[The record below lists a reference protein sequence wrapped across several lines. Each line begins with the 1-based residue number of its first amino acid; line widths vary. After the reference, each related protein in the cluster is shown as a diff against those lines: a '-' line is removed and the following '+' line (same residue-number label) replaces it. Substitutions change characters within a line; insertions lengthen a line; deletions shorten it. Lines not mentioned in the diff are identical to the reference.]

1 MARKGRTSSEVW
13 SGRKIVMLAVV
24 FTLGLLAIWC
34 RAYYVQIVSGHALV
48 ERAKQQYWAS
58 RQLQGERGAIVDRQG
73 RLLAKSVS
81 TYSVFINPAHIR
93 DKRKTVTTLHK
104 IVGGSKK
111 RLNRLVREKS
121 SFVWVARQIGDRQ
134 IAQLRKADLPG
145 VYLKKEWMRL
155 YPQGHVAA
163 QLLGFVGIDGKGLE
177 GLERSLDDVLSGSSA
192 RQRVQR
198 DAAGAHLYSGRAQNN
213 VDGATVSLTIDS
225 VIQSVAEDALAE
237 SVVTFHGKTG
247 VCLVVEVPTGDILA
261 WAHYPFFDPNQ
272 YAKSNARVWKNRM
285 CLDLVEPGSTF
296 KPFVVAAA
304 LQHSVCTPDS
314 RFFCEQGEWR
324 IGRNRIRDTHAY
336 ETLRV
341 DEIMRYSSN
350 IGMSKIGL
358 ALGPERLYRQLRRF
372 GFLGTTDVRVPG
384 EAKGL
389 IRPPQTWTK
398 FDLAAASFGQ
408 GVAITP
414 LQLARGYLVLAN
426 KGKMRPL
433 RIVRGIDKAPST
445 RQVVRRDVAEAVLRM
460 LRDVVEDDGTGK
472 LARIPGVE
480 VGGKT
485 GTAQKPTPK
494 GGYGDH
500 FLASFVGFIPALEPK
515 YLILV
520 MVDEPHP
527 QHYGGVVSAP
537 VFKKVGMKLLA
548 YRGEAPLQERTMPV
562 AGETVRDVSIKSPV
576 QRGLNR
582 EQATDDKV
590 PDLCG
595 AYLRHAVATMARHG
609 VVPQIMGKGTVVRR
623 QQPKPGSSWNQSKA
637 GSWKLW
643 VTTKRSKDPCR

>member
-1 MARKGRTSSEVW
+1 MARKGGASSEIW
-13 SGRKIVMLAVV
+13 SGRKIILLAVI
-24 FTLGLLAIWC
+24 FTVGFLAIWC
-34 RAYYVQIVSGHALV
+34 RAYYVQIVTGRLLV
-48 ERAKQQYWAS
+48 ERANRQYWAS

-81 TYSVFINPAHIR
+81 TYSVFINPAHIK
-93 DKRKTVTTLHK
+93 DKRRTVKTLHG

-134 IAQLRKADLPG
+134 VAQLRQADLPG

-198 DAAGAHLYSGRAQNN
+198 DAAGAQLYSGHAQND
-213 VDGATVSLTIDS
+213 VDGVSVSLTLDS
-225 VIQSVAEDALAE
+225 VIQSAAEDALAE
-237 SVVTFHGKTG
+237 SVEKFHGKSG

-304 LQHSVCTPDS
+304 LEQGVCSPES

-324 IGRNRIRDTHAY
+324 IGRNRIRDTHPY

-358 ALGPERLYRQLRRF
+358 ALGAEGLYRQLRRF
-372 GFLGTTDVRVPG
+372 GFLETTGVHVPG

-389 IRPPQTWTK
+389 IRPPQAWTQV
-398 FDLAAASFGQ
+398 DLAAASFGQ

-414 LQLARGYLVLAN
+414 LQLARGYLALAN
-426 KGKMRPL
+426 KGRMRPL
-433 RIVRGIDKAPST
+433 RVVRGIPRDTST
-445 RQVVRRDVAEAVLRM
+445 RQVVRKDVAEAVLRM

-485 GTAQKPTPK
+485 GTAQKPTSK

-515 YLILV
+515 YLILA

-548 YRGEAPLQERTMPV
+548 YRGESPLQETNMPSG
-562 AGETVRDVSIKSPV
+562 GETATGTLIKSPV
-576 QRGLNR
+576 QKVVNY
-582 EQATDDKV
+582 EQRSDGKV

-595 AYLRHAVATMARHG
+595 ASLRRAVAAMARHG
-609 VVPQIMGKGTVVRR
+609 VVPRIVGQGTVVQR
-623 QQPKPGSSWNQSKA
+623 QQPKPGTLWNQSKA
-637 GSWKLW
+637 GTWKLW
-643 VTTKRSKDPCR
+643 VTTKRSKASCQ

>member
-1 MARKGRTSSEVW
+1 MARKGGTWSEVW

-24 FTLGLLAIWC
+24 FTVGFVAIWC
-34 RAYYVQIVSGHALV
+34 RAYYVQIVTGRLLV
-48 ERAKQQYWAS
+48 ERAQQQYWAS
-58 RQLQGERGAIVDRQG
+58 KQLQGERGAIVDRQG
-73 RLLAKSVS
+73 RLLAKSVP

-93 DKRKTVTTLHK
+93 DKRKTVKVLHR
-104 IVGGSKK
+104 IVGGSNK

-134 IAQLRKADLPG
+134 IAQLREADLPG
-145 VYLKKEWMRL
+145 VYLKKDWMRL

-177 GLERSLDDVLSGSSA
+177 GLERSLDHILSGSSA

-198 DAAGAHLYSGRAQNN
+198 DAAGAQLYTGHVQDD

-225 VIQSVAEDALAE
+225 VIQSAAEDALAE
-237 SVVTFHGKTG
+237 SVEKFHGKSG

-285 CLDLVEPGSTF
+285 CLDFVEPGSTF

-304 LQHSVCTPDS
+304 LEHSVCSPAS

-358 ALGPERLYRQLRRF
+358 ALGAERLYRQLRRF
-372 GFLGTTDVRVPG
+372 GFLETTGVRVPG
-384 EAKGL
+384 EARGL
-389 IRPPQTWTK
+389 IRPPQAWTK
-398 FDLAAASFGQ
+398 VDLAAASFGQ

-414 LQLARGYLVLAN
+414 LQLARGYLALAN
-426 KGKMRPL
+426 KGMMRPL
-433 RIVRGIDKAPST
+433 RVVRGIPRDTAP
-445 RQVVRRDVAEAVLRM
+445 RQVVRKDVAEAVLRM
-460 LRDVVEDDGTGK
+460 LRDVVEDDGTGT

-515 YLILV
+515 YLILA

-548 YRGEAPLQERTMPV
+548 YRGESSLEETISSSGGKRGRVAP
-562 AGETVRDVSIKSPV
+562 IKAPV
-576 QRGLNR
+576 QRVVNNGGR
-582 EQATDDKV
+582 TDGKV

-595 AYLRHAVATMARHG
+595 ASLRHAVATMARHG
-609 VVPQIMGKGTVVRR
+609 GVPRIMGQGTVVQR
-623 QQPKPGSSWNQSKA
+623 QQPKPGVLWNQSKT
-637 GSWKLW
+637 GTWKLW
-643 VTTKRSKDPCR
+643 VTTKRSKVSCP